1 MAAAERFGLP
11 VELIPCDPA
20 HADTVAFCAQYG
32 YPAERA
38 ANTIIVASKKEP
50 KQYAACVVLAT
61 TRLDVNHAVRDLL
74 GAAKCSFAS
83 AEEMRA
89 VTGMTV
95 GGVTAF
101 GLPQGLPVFVDAR
114 VLDLDW
120 VILGTAAG
128 TARSGSRPRCFAGCR
143 GPGSWRGSPCPS
155 RSPSADP
162 LAGGSEGSAVSD
174 SELGFLGI
182 AEPRPAARRALALA
196 RRALPGAA
204 PALRAARADPE
215 RLRHA
220 RARADPRRGAPRGAG
235 APGRPRAGAP
245 SRRADR
251 RQRSLLDPGRAHD
264 RRLQGAGRL
273 RARRGR
279 ERRGPAPGRRRDRV
293 REDKHARVRLW
304 SAQRVSLRAVPE
316 PVGPGPLHGRL

>member
-1 MAAAERFGLP
+1 LTSRTTLDQAEQAAVAAAERFGLP

-20 HADTVAFCAQYG
+20 HADTAAFCAQYG

-101 GLPQGLPVFVDAR
+101 GLPPGLPLYVDAR

-120 VILGTAAG
+120 VILGTG
-128 TARSGSRPRCFAGCR
+128 GRNGKIRI
-143 GPGSWRGSPCPS
+143 SP
-155 RSPSADP
+155 
-162 LAGGSEGSAVSD
+162 EV
-174 SELGFLGI
+174 F
-182 AEPRPAARRALALA
+182 RRV
-196 RRALPGAA
+196 PGAKVVEG
-204 PALRAARADPE
+204 L
-215 RLRHA
+215 
-220 RARADPRRGAPRGAG
+220 
-235 APGRPRAGAP
+235 
-245 SRRADR
+245 
-251 RQRSLLDPGRAHD
+251 
-264 RRLQGAGRL
+264 
-273 RARRGR
+273 
-279 ERRGPAPGRRRDRV
+279 
-293 REDKHARVRLW
+293 
-304 SAQRVSLRAVPE
+304 AVPQ
-316 PVGPGPLHGRL
+316 PGTVR